1 MSEIRKQM
9 EEEIEEF
16 LPKEF
21 KFVSNWGAPVSN
33 VQGDKIKIKDAVNS
47 NDGFLVYIE
56 SVVSQPNF

>member
-47 NDGFLVYIE
+47 NDGFL
-56 SVVSQPNF
+56 